1 MNSEPISKRSMARSP
16 ASGSLFRHPAW
27 LLRRTESLRTT
38 LIAVAFWTLAVIALT
53 NLRYVHLGG
62 MPKVEGLTTRATMAC
77 CALLLSL
84 VGARCVMAWRKSGSL
99 APIRRTLG
107 GTPGMLLFAAVA
119 SYLAIGA
126 SVLGME
132 AIREPDTAGL
142 LKYSVLHL
150 GVLAAAAVGGRAV
163 LERTGAERLLRGVLL
178 VLIVNCAVILA
189 SPVLR
194 DLGILPPY
202 RIPFRLTGFFL
213 DPNDASLA
221 VCMTVALA
229 AGLLTN
235 GGGRALGWLG
245 LAAGLAASL
254 ATASRTALVV
264 LGALAV
270 VFLLINVRSK
280 PRTFILAWAA
290 TGLTTMA
297 AFAAIVGFSGGFS
310 QWWMLRSTADV
321 VHEGSLFCDPSPTGD
336 PGADCAVLLAMSDI
350 LAGDMALNWHRAVP
364 VNRWQ
369 GVTVDGPEGRVTGLD
384 LAGLG
389 LNGRIP
395 PDLGRLDRL
404 VSLSLSWNRLT
415 GPIPPELGNLSSLEH
430 LNLSH
435 NDLAGG
441 IPPALAKLENL
452 DGLWLKH
459 SRLTGPVPAV
469 LGELDLSVLRLVG
482 NDFDAIPPELA
493 AAGPGLVRSC
503 QPLPPTTPALFDDC
517 TVLLAVKNTLAGDVS
532 LNWHPAIPVSLWQ
545 GVRVGS
551 PQERVVKLLLSGK
564 GLNGRIPPELGSLDG
579 LVEVNLSH
587 NRLTGPIPPELGRL
601 VGLRNLSLDYNVLT
615 GAIPAELG
623 QLSQLESLW
632 LRKNRLTGPVSP
644 AVLAT
649 PEHDLDYLEFCTPP
663 SPPSPTL
670 FDDCTRLLAMK
681 DTLAGEAELNW
692 SAALPINEW
701 EGASLSPSPKR
712 VVKLLLSGKGLNG
725 RIPPE
730 LGSLDG
736 LVEVNLSHNRLTGPI
751 PPELGRLVGLRKLSL
766 DYNVLTGAIPAE
778 LGQLSQ
784 LESLWLR
791 KNRLTGP
798 VSPAVLAIP
807 AHDLDYLEFCTPPSP
822 PSPTLFDDCTRLL
835 AMKDTLAGEAE
846 LNWSIALPISE
857 WEGVFVGPSPKRVV
871 KLLLSGKGLNGRIPP
886 ELGSLDGLVEVNLSH
901 NRLTGPIPPE
911 LGRLVGLRN
920 LRLDYDVLTSPV
932 PPKLFEIPENTLAV
946 CQPPPRSSPEL
957 FDDCVRLLTMKDTL
971 AGRAELNWSVALPI
985 NEWQGVTVGGPEGR
999 VIALE
1004 LPRMRLNGRIPSVL
1018 GHLAGLRRLVLDGNL
1033 LTGTIPPE
1041 LGKLTDLEILG
1052 LADNVLTGPIPPEL
1066 AELPSLKELWLSGNH
1081 LSDSLPPEL
1090 RSVAGGEAPC
1100 PAVPADNLG
1109 LRADCALLLA
1119 TRDILSGDAP
1129 LNWSEN
1135 LPIEFWQGV
1144 TVGGSLARVTKLELS
1159 GLGLNGRIPPEL
1171 GRLSQLVS
1179 LDLKR
1184 NRLTG
1189 PVPPELGELTNLEYL
1204 VLSFNALSG
1213 PIPPELG
1220 KLPHLRELR
1229 LKNNRLSGSVPAELE
1244 GLEKLTLLRLS
1255 NNDLDR
1261 PYSRHLF
1268 GSANNDVVLDDL
1280 RRRRPLGDAE
1290 TAEAADR
1297 RTNRDR
1303 PDVVR
1308 RLFCRPSSDIAS
1320 DLQADCA
1327 LLLASRDIL
1336 SGDAPLNWS
1345 ENLPIE
1351 FWQGVTVGGS
1361 LARVTKLE
1369 LSGLGLNGRIPP
1381 ELGRLS
1387 QLVSLD
1393 LKRNRLTGPVPPE
1406 LGELTNL
1413 EYLVLSFNALSGPIP
1428 PELGKLPHLREL
1440 RLKNNRLSGS
1450 VPAELEGL
1458 EKLTLLRLSNNDLDR
1473 PYSRRLFGSA
1483 NNDIVL
1489 DDLRRRRPLG
1499 DAETAEAADRRTNRD
1514 RPDVVRRLFC
1524 RPSSDIASDL
1534 QADCA
1539 LLLASRDILSG
1550 DAPLN
1555 WSEDIPIEFWQGVTV
1570 GGSPKRV
1577 TALELPRAGLNGRLS
1592 AELGELGGLVALNL
1606 SHNRLTGPVPPEL
1619 EGLDNLFFLRLAG
1632 NDLNRP
1638 FPPALHKIV
1647 DHDLDTPVFCRPR
1660 KIDPG
1665 LLADCTLLLRVRDAL
1680 AGDAPLNWRE
1690 EVPVDDWLGVAADR
1704 SRGRV
1709 TALDLTQMGLN
1720 GRIPAELGQLAGLV
1734 SLRLGRNRL
1743 AGGIPPELG
1752 NLVDLRMLALNG
1764 NLLAGSVPPE
1774 LGKLSRLTDLWLHG
1788 NRLIGPAPPSVAA
1801 LPKLVVLRLDGDDA
1815 VGELP
1820 AQDRGRG
1827 GFSDRNLLCQPSFA
1841 ITSRLHGDC
1850 ATLLDARDVLAGDV
1864 ELNWSDAVPIG
1875 HWRGVTVGPAS
1886 DVGAVEGPRVV
1897 ALDLSHMGLN
1907 GRIPAQLSA
1916 LDGLAVLRLG
1926 DNRLAGSIPPELGA
1940 LSGLRTLVLENNALA
1955 GAIPEELGALQGL
1968 VSLRLGNNELSGLT
1982 RQFTTLTNLRVLAL
1996 ENNVLTGNVDP
2007 QIGSLQ
2013 RLEEL
2018 RFENNRLHGN
2028 IPTELDWLARLV
2040 VLRLGGNAFSHCIP
2054 AASRA
2059 ARTRHN
2065 DLESADLLCETSPW
2079 TKPGLFEDGVRL
2091 MQMRDILAGD
2101 AVLNWSYDRP
2111 IASWQGVTVG
2121 AEGRVITLDLRDMNL
2136 TGRIPPQLS
2145 ELKRLYVLRLDHNR
2159 LTGAIP
2165 PQLGNLNRLVMLSLD
2180 GNRLTGPIPP
2190 ALANLSNL
2198 SQLWLADNRLT
2209 GSIPPELAG
2218 IERLSSLAVAGND
2231 FNGYVPWE
2239 LHRLRSHDID
2249 DGRAA
2254 LVMDRLLLWRL
2265 GFEKA
2270 MEAPIF
2276 GHGLGT
2282 LVYLDGAPIGH
2293 QGRPLGSHNLYLTLL
2308 GEAGIVPLL
2317 LFVSATVL
2325 LLRAQWAAPK
2335 SLARDATVAWI
2346 IVIALYC
2353 MSFEHLLSTGV
2364 FMFLA
2369 GLSVATGAALN
2380 DGDRH
2385 VTEA

>member
-27 LLRRTESLRTT
+27 LLRRTEPLRTT

-62 MPKVEGLTTRATMAC
+62 MPKVEVLTARATMAC

-163 LERTGAERLLRGVLL
+163 LERTGAERLLQGVLA
-178 VLIVNCAVILA
+178 VLIVSCAVILA

-202 RIPFRLTGFFL
+202 WIPFRLTGAF
-213 DPNDASLA
+213 DPNEAGLTA
-221 VCMTVALA
+221 CMTAALA
-229 AGLLTN
+229 AALLTN
-235 GGGRALGWLG
+235 GGSRALGWLG

-270 VFLLINVRSK
+270 VFLSINVRSK
-280 PRTFILAWAA
+280 PRTFVLAWAA
-290 TGLTTMA
+290 TGLTGMA

-310 QWWMLRSTADV
+310 QWRMLRSAPNLAY
-321 VHEGSLFCDPSPTGD
+321 EGSLFCGPSPTGD
-336 PGADCAVLLAMSDI
+336 PGADCAVLLAMRDI
-350 LAGDMALNWHRAVP
+350 LAGDMALNWSKAVS
-364 VNRWQ
+364 VNSWQ
-369 GVTVDGPEGRVTGLD
+369 GVTVDGPEGRVTKLT
-384 LAGLG
+384 LAELG

-395 PDLGRLDRL
+395 SALGRLDRL
-404 VSLSLSWNRLT
+404 VSLSLQRNRLT
-415 GPIPPELGNLSSLEH
+415 GPIPPELGNLASLEH
-430 LNLSH
+430 LSLSY
-435 NDLAGG
+435 NALTGG

-452 DGLWLKH
+452 DELWLKH
-459 SRLTGPVPAV
+459 NRLTGVVPAA
-469 LGELDLSVLRLVG
+469 LGELDLSVLRLLG
-482 NDFDAIPPELA
+482 NDFDSIPPELTA
-493 AAGPGLVRSC
+493 VAGRDLVTRLC
-503 QPLPPTTPALFDDC
+503 QPLPPTSPALFDDC
-517 TVLLAVKNTLAGDVS
+517 TVLLAVKDALAGDVS
-532 LNWHPAIPVSLWQ
+532 LNWHAAVPVGSWQ
-545 GVRVGS
+545 GVRVGG
-551 PQERVVKLLLSGK
+551 PQERVTELLLGGR
-564 GLNGRIPPELGSLDG
+564 GLNGRIPPELGRLDG
-579 LVEVNLSH
+579 LVALNLAV

-601 VGLRNLSLDYNVLT
+601 VSLRDLSLDRNALT
-615 GAIPAELG
+615 GAVPAELG
-623 QLSQLESLW
+623 QLSRLESLW
-632 LRKNRLTGPVSP
+632 LRENRLTGPV
-644 AVLAT
+644 A
-649 PEHDLDYLEFCTPP
+649 
-663 SPPSPTL
+663 
-670 FDDCTRLLAMK
+670 
-681 DTLAGEAELNW
+681 
-692 SAALPINEW
+692 
-701 EGASLSPSPKR
+701 
-712 VVKLLLSGKGLNG
+712 
-725 RIPPE
+725 
-730 LGSLDG
+730 
-736 LVEVNLSHNRLTGPI
+736 
-751 PPELGRLVGLRKLSL
+751 
-766 DYNVLTGAIPAE
+766 
-778 LGQLSQ
+778 
-784 LESLWLR
+784 
-791 KNRLTGP
+791 
-798 VSPAVLAIP
+798 PAVLAIP
-807 AHDLDYLEFCTPPSP
+807 AHDLDHLVFCGPPPPPSP
-822 PSPTLFDDCTRLL
+822 MLFDDCTRLL

-846 LNWSIALPISE
+846 LNWSIALPINE
-857 WEGVFVGPSPKRVV
+857 WQGVVTSDSPRRVIA
-871 KLLLSGKGLNGRIPP
+871 LNLAARGLTGRIPP
-886 ELGSLDGLVEVNLSH
+886 ELGSLLGLEWLDLSD
-901 NRLTGPIPPE
+901 NQLTGPIPPE
-911 LGRLVGLRN
+911 LGQLIALQGL
-920 LRLDYDVLTSPV
+920 LLDGNALIGPV
-932 PPKLFEIPENTLAV
+932 PPNLFKVLTTSESV
-946 CQPPPRSSPEL
+946 CQPPLRSGPAL
-957 FDDCVRLLTMKDTL
+957 FDDCVRLLAMKDTL
-971 AGRAELNWSVALPI
+971 AGEAELNWSIALPI

-1004 LPRMRLNGRIPSVL
+1004 LPRMGLDGRVPAVL

-1052 LADNVLTGPIPPEL
+1052 LAANVLTGPIPPEL
-1066 AELPSLKELWLSGNH
+1066 AKLPSLRELWLSGNH
-1081 LSDSLPPEL
+1081 LTGSLPPEL

-1100 PAVPADNLG
+1100 PAVPADNPG

-1119 TRDILSGDAP
+1119 TRDILSGDAR
-1129 LNWSEN
+1129 LNWSEHA
-1135 LPIEFWQGV
+1135 PIEFWQGV

-1220 KLPHLRELR
+1220 KLPHLRELW

-1261 PYSRHLF
+1261 PYSRRLF

-1336 SGDAPLNWS
+1336 A
-1345 ENLPIE
+1345 
-1351 FWQGVTVGGS
+1351 
-1361 LARVTKLE
+1361 
-1369 LSGLGLNGRIPP
+1369 
-1381 ELGRLS
+1381 
-1387 QLVSLD
+1387 
-1393 LKRNRLTGPVPPE
+1393 
-1406 LGELTNL
+1406 
-1413 EYLVLSFNALSGPIP
+1413 
-1428 PELGKLPHLREL
+1428 
-1440 RLKNNRLSGS
+1440 
-1450 VPAELEGL
+1450 
-1458 EKLTLLRLSNNDLDR
+1458 
-1473 PYSRRLFGSA
+1473 
-1483 NNDIVL
+1483 
-1489 DDLRRRRPLG
+1489 
-1499 DAETAEAADRRTNRD
+1499 
-1514 RPDVVRRLFC
+1514 
-1524 RPSSDIASDL
+1524 
-1534 QADCA
+1534 
-1539 LLLASRDILSG
+1539 G

-1619 EGLDNLFFLRLAG
+1619 EGLENLFFLRLAG

-1801 LPKLVVLRLDGDDA
+1801 LPKLVVLRLDDDDA
-1815 VGELP
+1815 AGELP
-1820 AQDRGRG
+1820 AQDRSRG
-1827 GFSDRNLLCQPSFA
+1827 GFSDRNLLCQPSLA

-1916 LDGLAVLRLG
+1916 LDGLVVLRLG
-1926 DNRLAGSIPPELGA
+1926 DNRLAGTIPPELGA
-1940 LSGLRTLVLENNALA
+1940 LSGLRTLVLENNALT

-1996 ENNVLTGNVDP
+1996 ENNILTGNVDP
-2007 QIGSLQ
+2007 QIGSLW

-2018 RFENNRLHGN
+2018 RFENNRLHGE

-2040 VLRLGGNAFSHCIP
+2040 VLRLGGNAFSDCIP

-2059 ARTRHN
+2059 AWTRHN
-2065 DLESADLLCETSPW
+2065 DLESADLLCETSSW
-2079 TKPGLFEDGVRL
+2079 TKPGLFEDGARL

-2111 IASWQGVTVG
+2111 VASWQGVHVG
-2121 AEGRVITLDLRDMNL
+2121 PEGRVIRLDLRDMNL

-2145 ELKRLYVLRLDHNR
+2145 ELSRLYVLRLDHNRLTGAIPPQLSELNRLYVLRLDHNR

-2165 PQLGNLNRLVMLSLD
+2165 PQLGNLSSLTMLSLD
-2180 GNRLTGPIPP
+2180 GNRLAGPIPP
-2190 ALANLSNL
+2190 ALANLSNIG
-2198 SQLWLADNRLT
+2198 QLWLADNRLT

-2218 IERLSSLAVAGND
+2218 IERLSLAVAGND
-2231 FNGYVPWE
+2231 FNGCVPWE

-2249 DGRAA
+2249 DGLICVA
-2254 LVMDRLLLWRL
+2254 LAMDRLLLWRL

-2270 MEAPIF
+2270 MEAPVF

-2282 LVYLDGAPIGH
+2282 LAYMDGAPIGH
-2293 QGRPLGSHNLYLTLL
+2293 HGRPLGSHNLYLTLL

-2317 LFVSATVL
+2317 LFVSAIVL

-2353 MSFEHLLSTGV
+2353 ISFEHLLGIGA

-2369 GLSVATGAALN
+2369 GLSVATGAAHN

-2385 VTEA
+2385 VAEA